1 MRILIIEDEPLSAK
15 QLEQMARQ
23 YLPDVEITG
32 VCDSVEASTE
42 WLKQEA
48 APDLIFMDIQL
59 ADGNSFEIFHQV
71 KVNAPVIFITAYD
84 QYTLQAFKVNSVDY
98 LLKPLIRADFQA
110 AVEKFLSLRESARM
124 EKMAFVE
131 SLILQGIGE
140 VPAYKNRFLFRKGD
154 RLVPVESQDIL
165 WLVSEDKVSICHT
178 KSGLSFFPDMTL
190 DQMSGLLNPEIFFRA
205 NRKYLITRGAL
216 TDIRVHLNGKIKI
229 TLEGCADAE
238 IYVSREKAAEFR
250 KWLGG

>member
-1 MRILIIEDEPLSAK
+1 MRILIVEDEPLSAE
-15 QLEQMARQ
+15 QLGQMARQ
-23 YLPDVEITG
+23 YIPDAEIAG
-32 VCDSVEASTE
+32 ICDSVETSAE
-42 WLKQEA
+42 WLKRE
-48 APDLIFMDIQL
+48 PPPELIFMDIQL
-59 ADGNSFEIFHQV
+59 ADGSSFEIFRRI
-71 KVNAPVIFITAYD
+71 KVNAPVIFITAFD

-98 LLKPLIRADFQA
+98 LLKPLIRADFQD

-124 EKMAFVE
+124 EKMALVE
-131 SLILQGIGE
+131 SLIQQGIGGA
-140 VPAYKNRFLFRKGD
+140 PAYKNRFLFRKGD

-178 KSGLSFFPDMTL
+178 RNGQSFFPDMTL
-190 DQMSGLLNPEIFFRA
+190 DQMSGLLNPEVFFRA

-229 TLEGCADAE
+229 RLEGCGDEE
-238 IYVSREKAAEFR
+238 IYVSREKASEFR